1 MKQVVIGTQWGD
13 EGKGKI
19 VDFLAKDADLV
30 VRFSGGAN
38 AGHTIVT
45 EKDTFK
51 LHLIPSGIVYPHT
64 KVVLGTGMVIDT
76 KAFHDE
82 LDILTQQGIDW
93 EGRIFISDRAHHV
106 LPEYRDED
114 VKRDKERENPIGT
127 TGRGI
132 GIAYEKKVARDG
144 IRICDTEYNGYA
156 FERKGVKVIN
166 LPYFMQDYKNKNVVF
181 EGAQGAL
188 LDIDVGTYPYVSSGS
203 AIGAGAASGGGVG
216 ITDIDRVI
224 GVFKAYQSRVG
235 NGPFPTKFNDD
246 EFAQYIRDTGREYG
260 VTTGRPRDVGY
271 LDLVALKYSC
281 LVNGLNSLVLTH
293 LDVYDNMDEI
303 KVCVSYDGNK
313 EFPSAIQEFINCRPI
328 YKVFQGWKKDI
339 SGIKKIEDLPLEARQ
354 YIDFIEEYTGVEV
367 GIISVGYKREQ
378 TIENLNIW

>member
-1 MKQVVIGTQWGD
+1 MKQVVVGAQWGD

-19 VDFLAKDADLV
+19 VDYLSADADLV

-64 KVVLGTGMVIDT
+64 KVVLGTGMVIDFDAL
-76 KAFHDE
+76 KIE
-82 LDILTQQGIDW
+82 LDILTEQGIDW
-93 EGRIFISDRAHHV
+93 RGRIFISDRAHVV
-106 LPEYRDED
+106 LPSYKEED

-132 GIAYEKKVARDG
+132 GIAYEHKAARIGLRVCNMKK
-144 IRICDTEYNGYA
+144 EYLSDIQI
-156 FERKGVKVIN
+156 VN

-181 EGAQGAL
+181 EGAQGTL
-188 LDIDVGTYPYVSSGS
+188 LDIDAGTYPYVSSGS

-281 LVNGLNSLVLTH
+281 LINGLDSLVLTH

-303 KVCVSYDGNK
+303 KVCTGYEYIEKQK
-313 EFPSAIQEFINCRPI
+313 EFPSSIEILEKVRPI
-328 YKVFQGWKKDI
+328 YQVFKGWKQDI
-339 SGIKKIEDLPLEARQ
+339 SGVKKIEDLPLEARQ
-354 YIDFIEEYTGVEV
+354 YIDFIEEYTSVEV
-367 GIISVGYKREQ
+367 GIISVGCKREQ
-378 TIENLNIW
+378 TINNINLW